1 MSGVRSIAVV
11 GGGIGGLTAAVALVR
26 AGFDVRVYEQSERL
40 SETGAG
46 IQLSP
51 NCTRILAE
59 LDLLPAIE
67 RVSVRPHQMEFRRWD
82 DGRVLSTT
90 PLADAVERAYG
101 APYLHA
107 HRGHLVE
114 QLAADLSADR
124 LEFGRRCVDVH
135 RRGDRAEVE
144 FADGARVEAD
154 LVIGADGIHSAVRA
168 AMSAAEAPRFTGH
181 VAYRGLVPAER
192 IAHLSLARTST
203 CRMGPG
209 SHLVHYFVAAGRLLN
224 VVCITEERSWTRES
238 WTDEGELAQL
248 REAFAGWH
256 PVVTG
261 IIDALGT
268 PLKWALFDR
277 APLSRWSWGPVTLLG
292 DACHAMLPYAAQG
305 AAQAVEDAA
314 VLTACL
320 AAAESRDVALARY
333 EAARKDRTSR
343 IQVLSRSNG
352 QRFHL
357 PDGPEQQARDA
368 AMAGGPG
375 VAPDIDWLYGWTT

>member
-1 MSGVRSIAVV
+1 
-11 GGGIGGLTAAVALVR
+11 
-26 AGFDVRVYEQSERL
+26 
-40 SETGAG
+40 
-46 IQLSP
+46 
-51 NCTRILAE
+51 
-59 LDLLPAIE
+59 
-67 RVSVRPHQMEFRRWD
+67 
-82 DGRVLSTT
+82 
-90 PLADAVERAYG
+90 
-101 APYLHA
+101 
-107 HRGHLVE
+107 
-114 QLAADLSADR
+114 
-124 LEFGRRCVDVH
+124 
-135 RRGDRAEVE
+135 
-144 FADGARVEAD
+144 
-154 LVIGADGIHSAVRA
+154 
-168 AMSAAEAPRFTGH
+168 
-181 VAYRGLVPAER
+181 
-192 IAHLSLARTST
+192 
-203 CRMGPG
+203 MGPG

-261 IIDALGT
+261 IIDALDT

-277 APLSRWSWGPVTLLG
+277 APLSRWSCGPVTLLG

-320 AAAESRDVALARY
+320 AAAGSRDVALARY

-343 IQVLSRSNG
+343 IQVLARSNG

-357 PDGPEQQARDA
+357 RDGPEQQARDA
-368 AMAGGPG
+368 AMAGGSG